1 MTDLQLA
8 PARVTVRKMTGGG
21 LVIDSPVAL
30 GRYETQVGQM
40 LRHWAAQTPLSP
52 FLVER
57 DSDGRWVQLCY
68 AEAADRADSV
78 SQALLDR
85 NLSLERPVMVLSG
98 NSIEH
103 ALLSLGAMQVG
114 IPVVPVSPA
123 YSLLS
128 GDHQRLKALFELCS
142 PGLVYVSDSGPFAP
156 ALAALP
162 LADTELVTGA
172 NSGAGPS
179 ATAFSDL
186 LATPAEGAVNRAFDA
201 VGPETVAKIL
211 FTSGSTGVCKG
222 VINTHRMLCSN
233 QKSLA
238 LVWPF
243 IEKTR
248 PLLLDWLPW
257 NHTFGGNHN
266 FTLVLRN
273 GGVMYIDAG
282 KPLPE
287 LIEQTIHNLREV
299 SPTMYFNVPAGYSML
314 LPYLEDDNVLCEHFF
329 RNLKLLMFAAA
340 ALPKDLW
347 KRLERL
353 SVAVLGR
360 KVPITS
366 AWGTTET
373 APLATTAHYPIEDI
387 ANIGI
392 PVPGVSVKMLPVGDK
407 MELRVKGPNITPG
420 YHRRPE
426 LTAKMFDEEGYY
438 LAGDAGKLVDPL
450 DPAKG
455 ILFDGRIT
463 EDFKLMTGTWV
474 SAGTVR
480 VNAIASASPLI
491 RDVVVTGSNRA
502 DIGLLAWLND
512 AAGEQFLAGG
522 GQPLSLPL
530 ILNPVIRAR
539 LVKDLAG
546 YNTRNPGSSRCI
558 RRIIL
563 MSEPPEIDA
572 GEITDKGY
580 INQRAVQERRA
591 DLVERLYAESSDP
604 EVILL

>member
-1 MTDLQLA
+1 MADLQLA
-8 PARVTVRKMTGGG
+8 PARVTVRKITGGG
-21 LVIDSPVAL
+21 LVIESPVTL

-57 DSDGRWVQLCY
+57 DNDGRWVRLCY

-142 PGLVYVSDSGPFAP
+142 PGLVYVSDSGPFGP

-162 LADTELVTGA
+162 LAGAELVTGT

-243 IEKTR
+243 IEKVR

-287 LIEQTIHNLREV
+287 LIEQTIDNLREV

-314 LPYLEDDNVLCEHFF
+314 LPYLEDDKVLCEHFF

-347 KRLERL
+347 ERLERL

-373 APLATTAHYPIEDI
+373 APLATTAHFPIEDI

-392 PVPGVSVKMLPVGDK
+392 PVPGVSVKMLPFGDK

-438 LAGDAGKLVDPL
+438 LAGDAGRLVDPL
-450 DPAKG
+450 DPARG

-474 SAGTVR
+474 STGTVR
-480 VNAIASASPLI
+480 VNAIAAASPLI
-491 RDVVVTGSNRA
+491 RDAVVTGSNRA

-512 AAGEQFLAGG
+512 AAGEQFLTGG
-522 GQPLSLPL
+522 GQPLSSPL

-558 RRIIL
+558 RRIML

-591 DLVERLYAESSDP
+591 DLVERLYAESPDP

>member
-1 MTDLQLA
+1 M
-8 PARVTVRKMTGGG
+8 
-21 LVIDSPVAL
+21 IESPVAL
-30 GRYETQVGQM
+30 GRYETQIGQM
-40 LRHWAAQTPLSP
+40 LRRWARQTPLSP
-52 FLVER
+52 FLAER
-57 DSDGRWVQLCY
+57 DTHGRWIRLCY

-85 NLSLERPVMVLSG
+85 NLSLKRPVMVLSG

-142 PGLVYVSDSGPFAP
+142 PGLVYVSDSGPFGP

-162 LADTELVTGA
+162 LAGAELVTGT

-201 VGPETVAKIL
+201 VGPETVAKVL
-211 FTSGSTGVCKG
+211 FTSGSTGACKG

-243 IEKTR
+243 IEKVR

-287 LIEQTIHNLREV
+287 LIEQTIDNLREV

-314 LPYLEDDNVLCEHFF
+314 LPYLEDDKVLCEHFF

-347 KRLERL
+347 ERLERL

-373 APLATTAHYPIEDI
+373 APLATTAHFPIEDI

-392 PVPGVSVKMLPVGDK
+392 PVPGVSVKMLPFGDK

-420 YHRRPE
+420 YHRRSE

-438 LAGDAGKLVDPL
+438 LAGDAGRLVDPL
-450 DPAKG
+450 DPARG

-474 SAGTVR
+474 STGTVR
-480 VNAIASASPLI
+480 VNAIAAASPLI
-491 RDVVVTGSNRA
+491 RDAVVTGSNRA

-512 AAGEQFLAGG
+512 AAGEQFLTGG
-522 GQPLSLPL
+522 GQPLSSPL

-558 RRIIL
+558 RRIML

-591 DLVERLYAESSDP
+591 DLVERLYAESPDP

>member
-1 MTDLQLA
+1 MTDLQFA
-8 PARVTVRKMTGGG
+8 PAKVTVRKITGGG
-21 LVIDSPVAL
+21 LVIESPVAL
-30 GRYETQVGQM
+30 GRYETQIGQM
-40 LRHWAAQTPLSP
+40 LRRWARQTPLSP
-52 FLVER
+52 FLAER
-57 DSDGRWVQLCY
+57 DTHGRWIRLCY

-85 NLSLERPVMVLSG
+85 NLSLKRPVMVLSG

-142 PGLVYVSDSGPFAP
+142 PGLIYVSDCDQFTP

-162 LADTELVTGA
+162 LAGTELVTGA
-172 NSGAGPS
+172 NNGAGPS
-179 ATAFSDL
+179 ATAFTDL
-186 LATPAEGAVNRAFDA
+186 LATPAQGAVNRAFDA
-201 VGPETVAKIL
+201 VGPETVAKVL
-211 FTSGSTGVCKG
+211 FTSGSTGACKG

-287 LIEQTIHNLREV
+287 LIEQTIDNLREV

-314 LPYLEDDNVLCEHFF
+314 LPYLEDDKVLCEHFF

-347 KRLERL
+347 ERLERL

-373 APLATTAHYPIEDI
+373 APLATTAHFPIEDI

-392 PVPGVSVKMLPVGDK
+392 PVPGVSVKMLPFGDK

-438 LAGDAGKLVDPL
+438 LAGDAGRLVDPL
-450 DPAKG
+450 DPARG

-480 VNAIASASPLI
+480 VNVIAATSPLI
-491 RDVVVTGSNRA
+491 RDAVVTGSNRA

-512 AAGEQFLAGG
+512 AAGEQFLTGG
-522 GQPLSLPL
+522 GQPLLLPL

-546 YNTRNPGSSRCI
+546 YNIRNPGSSRCI
-558 RRIIL
+558 RRIML

-591 DLVERLYAESSDP
+591 DLVERLYAESPDP

>member
-1 MTDLQLA
+1 M
-8 PARVTVRKMTGGG
+8 
-21 LVIDSPVAL
+21 IESPVTL

-57 DSDGRWVQLCY
+57 DNDGRWVRLCY

-142 PGLVYVSDSGPFAP
+142 PGLVYVSDSGPFGP

-162 LADTELVTGA
+162 LADTELVTGT

-243 IEKTR
+243 IEKVR

-287 LIEQTIHNLREV
+287 LIEQTIDNLREV

-314 LPYLEDDNVLCEHFF
+314 LPYLEDDKVLCEHFF

-347 KRLERL
+347 ERLERL

-373 APLATTAHYPIEDI
+373 APLATTAHFPIEDI

-392 PVPGVSVKMLPVGDK
+392 PVPGVSVKMLPFGDK

-438 LAGDAGKLVDPL
+438 LAGDAGRLVDPL
-450 DPAKG
+450 DPARG

-474 SAGTVR
+474 STGTVR
-480 VNAIASASPLI
+480 VNAIAAASPLI
-491 RDVVVTGSNRA
+491 RDAVVTGSNRA

-512 AAGEQFLAGG
+512 AAGEQFLTGG
-522 GQPLSLPL
+522 GQPLSSPL

-558 RRIIL
+558 RRIML

-591 DLVERLYAESSDP
+591 DLVERLYAESPDP

>member
-1 MTDLQLA
+1 M
-8 PARVTVRKMTGGG
+8 RKITGGG
-21 LVIDSPVAL
+21 LVIESPIPL

-392 PVPGVSVKMLPVGDK
+392 PVPGVAVKMLPFGDK

-438 LAGDAGKLVDPL
+438 LAGDAGRLVDPL
-450 DPAKG
+450 DPARG

-474 SAGTVR
+474 STGTVR
-480 VNAIASASPLI
+480 VNAIAAASPLI
-491 RDVVVTGSNRA
+491 RDAVVTGSNRA
-502 DIGLLAWLND
+502 DIGLLVWLND
-512 AAGEQFLAGG
+512 AAGEQFLTGG
-522 GQPLSLPL
+522 GQPLSSPL

>member
-1 MTDLQLA
+1 M
-8 PARVTVRKMTGGG
+8 
-21 LVIDSPVAL
+21 IESPVTL

-57 DSDGRWVQLCY
+57 DNDGRWVRLCY

-142 PGLVYVSDSGPFAP
+142 PGLVYVSDSGPFGP

-162 LADTELVTGA
+162 LAGAELVTGT

-186 LATPAEGAVNRAFDA
+186 LGTPAEGAVNRAFDA

-243 IEKTR
+243 IEKVR

-287 LIEQTIHNLREV
+287 LIEQTIDNLREV

-314 LPYLEDDNVLCEHFF
+314 LPYLEDDKVLCEHFF

-347 KRLERL
+347 ERLERL

-373 APLATTAHYPIEDI
+373 APLATTAHFPIEDI

-392 PVPGVSVKMLPVGDK
+392 PVPGVSVKMLPFGDK

-438 LAGDAGKLVDPL
+438 LAGDAGRLVDPL
-450 DPAKG
+450 DPARG

-474 SAGTVR
+474 STGTVR
-480 VNAIASASPLI
+480 VNAIAAASPLI
-491 RDVVVTGSNRA
+491 RDAVVTGSNRA

-512 AAGEQFLAGG
+512 AAGEQFLTGG
-522 GQPLSLPL
+522 GQPLSSPL

-558 RRIIL
+558 RRIML

-591 DLVERLYAESSDP
+591 DLVERLYAESPDP

>member
-1 MTDLQLA
+1 
-8 PARVTVRKMTGGG
+8 
-21 LVIDSPVAL
+21 
-30 GRYETQVGQM
+30 
-40 LRHWAAQTPLSP
+40 
-52 FLVER
+52 
-57 DSDGRWVQLCY
+57 
-68 AEAADRADSV
+68 
-78 SQALLDR
+78 
-85 NLSLERPVMVLSG
+85 
-98 NSIEH
+98 
-103 ALLSLGAMQVG
+103 
-114 IPVVPVSPA
+114 
-123 YSLLS
+123 
-128 GDHQRLKALFELCS
+128 
-142 PGLVYVSDSGPFAP
+142 
-156 ALAALP
+156 
-162 LADTELVTGA
+162 
-172 NSGAGPS
+172 
-179 ATAFSDL
+179 
-186 LATPAEGAVNRAFDA
+186 PAEGAVNRAFDA

-243 IEKTR
+243 IEKVR

-287 LIEQTIHNLREV
+287 LIEQTIDNLREV

-314 LPYLEDDNVLCEHFF
+314 LPYLEDDKVLCEHFF

-347 KRLERL
+347 ERLERL

-373 APLATTAHYPIEDI
+373 APLATTAHFPIEDI

-392 PVPGVSVKMLPVGDK
+392 PVPGVSVKMLPFGDK

-438 LAGDAGKLVDPL
+438 LAGDAGRLVDPL
-450 DPAKG
+450 DPARG

-474 SAGTVR
+474 STGTVR
-480 VNAIASASPLI
+480 VNAIAAASPLI
-491 RDVVVTGSNRA
+491 RDAVVTGSNRA

-512 AAGEQFLAGG
+512 AAGEQFLTGG
-522 GQPLSLPL
+522 GQPLSSPL

-558 RRIIL
+558 RRIML

-591 DLVERLYAESSDP
+591 DLVERLYAESPDP

>member
-1 MTDLQLA
+1 M
-8 PARVTVRKMTGGG
+8 RKITGGG
-21 LVIDSPVAL
+21 LVIESPVPL

-243 IEKTR
+243 IEKVR

-373 APLATTAHYPIEDI
+373 APLATTAHFPIEDI

-392 PVPGVSVKMLPVGDK
+392 PVPGVSVKMLPFGDK

-438 LAGDAGKLVDPL
+438 LAGDAGRLVDPL
-450 DPAKG
+450 DPARG

-474 SAGTVR
+474 STGTVR
-480 VNAIASASPLI
+480 VNAIAAASPLI
-491 RDVVVTGSNRA
+491 RDAVVTGSNRA
-502 DIGLLAWLND
+502 DIGLLVWLND
-512 AAGEQFLAGG
+512 AAGEQFLTGG
-522 GQPLSLPL
+522 GQPLSSPL

-591 DLVERLYAESSDP
+591 NLVERLYAESPDP

>member
-1 MTDLQLA
+1 M
-8 PARVTVRKMTGGG
+8 
-21 LVIDSPVAL
+21 IESPVTL

-57 DSDGRWVQLCY
+57 DSGGRWVRLCY

-142 PGLVYVSDSGPFAP
+142 PGLVYVSDSGPFGP

-162 LADTELVTGA
+162 LAGAELVTGT

-243 IEKTR
+243 IEKVR

-287 LIEQTIHNLREV
+287 LIEQTIDNLREV

-314 LPYLEDDNVLCEHFF
+314 LPYLEDDKVLCEHFF

-347 KRLERL
+347 ERLERL

-373 APLATTAHYPIEDI
+373 APLATTAHFPIEDI

-392 PVPGVSVKMLPVGDK
+392 PVPGVSVKMLPFGDK

-438 LAGDAGKLVDPL
+438 LAGDAGRLVDPL
-450 DPAKG
+450 DPARG

-474 SAGTVR
+474 STGTVR
-480 VNAIASASPLI
+480 VNAIAAASPLI
-491 RDVVVTGSNRA
+491 RDAVVTGSNRA

-512 AAGEQFLAGG
+512 AAGEQFLTGG
-522 GQPLSLPL
+522 GQPLSSPL

-558 RRIIL
+558 RRIML

-591 DLVERLYAESSDP
+591 DLVERLYAESPDP

>member
-1 MTDLQLA
+1 M
-8 PARVTVRKMTGGG
+8 RKITGGG
-21 LVIDSPVAL
+21 LVIESPIPL

-68 AEAADRADSV
+68 AEAADRANSV

-392 PVPGVSVKMLPVGDK
+392 PVPGVSVKMLPFGDK

-438 LAGDAGKLVDPL
+438 LAGDAGRLVDPL
-450 DPAKG
+450 DPARG

-474 SAGTVR
+474 STGTVR
-480 VNAIASASPLI
+480 VNAIAAASPLI
-491 RDVVVTGSNRA
+491 RDAVVTGSNRA
-502 DIGLLAWLND
+502 DIGLLVWLND
-512 AAGEQFLAGG
+512 AAGEQFLTGG
-522 GQPLSLPL
+522 GQPLSSPL

>member
-1 MTDLQLA
+1 
-8 PARVTVRKMTGGG
+8 
-21 LVIDSPVAL
+21 
-30 GRYETQVGQM
+30 
-40 LRHWAAQTPLSP
+40 
-52 FLVER
+52 
-57 DSDGRWVQLCY
+57 
-68 AEAADRADSV
+68 
-78 SQALLDR
+78 
-85 NLSLERPVMVLSG
+85 
-98 NSIEH
+98 
-103 ALLSLGAMQVG
+103 
-114 IPVVPVSPA
+114 
-123 YSLLS
+123 
-128 GDHQRLKALFELCS
+128 
-142 PGLVYVSDSGPFAP
+142 
-156 ALAALP
+156 
-162 LADTELVTGA
+162 
-172 NSGAGPS
+172 
-179 ATAFSDL
+179 
-186 LATPAEGAVNRAFDA
+186 
-201 VGPETVAKIL
+201 
-211 FTSGSTGVCKG
+211 
-222 VINTHRMLCSN
+222 
-233 QKSLA
+233 
-238 LVWPF
+238 
-243 IEKTR
+243 
-248 PLLLDWLPW
+248 
-257 NHTFGGNHN
+257 
-266 FTLVLRN
+266 
-273 GGVMYIDAG
+273 
-282 KPLPE
+282 
-287 LIEQTIHNLREV
+287 
-299 SPTMYFNVPAGYSML
+299 MYFNVPAGYSML

-373 APLATTAHYPIEDI
+373 APLATTAHFPIEDI

-392 PVPGVSVKMLPVGDK
+392 PVPGVSVKMLPFGDK

-438 LAGDAGKLVDPL
+438 LAGDAGRLVDPL
-450 DPAKG
+450 DPARG

-474 SAGTVR
+474 STGTVR
-480 VNAIASASPLI
+480 VNAIAAASPLI
-491 RDVVVTGSNRA
+491 RDAVVTGSNRA

-512 AAGEQFLAGG
+512 AAGEQFLTGG
-522 GQPLSLPL
+522 GQPLSSPL

-591 DLVERLYAESSDP
+591 DLVERLYAESPDP

>member
-392 PVPGVSVKMLPVGDK
+392 PVPGVSVKMLPFGDK

-480 VNAIASASPLI
+480 VNAIAAASPLI

-563 MSEPPEIDA
+563 MIEPPEIDA

-591 DLVERLYAESSDP
+591 DLVERLYAESPDP
-604 EVILL
+604 EVILV

>member
-1 MTDLQLA
+1 M
-8 PARVTVRKMTGGG
+8 
-21 LVIDSPVAL
+21 IESPVTL

-57 DSDGRWVQLCY
+57 DNDGRWVRLCY

-142 PGLVYVSDSGPFAP
+142 PGLVYVSDSGPFGP

-162 LADTELVTGA
+162 LAGTELVTGT

-243 IEKTR
+243 IEKVR

-287 LIEQTIHNLREV
+287 LIEQTIDNLREV

-314 LPYLEDDNVLCEHFF
+314 LPYLEDDKVLCEHFF

-347 KRLERL
+347 ERLERL

-373 APLATTAHYPIEDI
+373 APLATTAHFPIEDI

-392 PVPGVSVKMLPVGDK
+392 PVPGVSVKMLPFGDK

-438 LAGDAGKLVDPL
+438 LAGDAGRLVDPL
-450 DPAKG
+450 DPARG

-474 SAGTVR
+474 STGTVR
-480 VNAIASASPLI
+480 VNAIAAASPLI
-491 RDVVVTGSNRA
+491 RDAVVTGSNRA

-512 AAGEQFLAGG
+512 AAGEQFLTGG
-522 GQPLSLPL
+522 GQPLSSPL

-558 RRIIL
+558 RRIML

-591 DLVERLYAESSDP
+591 DLVERLYAESPDP

>member
-1 MTDLQLA
+1 
-8 PARVTVRKMTGGG
+8 
-21 LVIDSPVAL
+21 VIESPVTL

-57 DSDGRWVQLCY
+57 DNDGRWVRLCY

-142 PGLVYVSDSGPFAP
+142 PGLVYVSDSGPFGP

-162 LADTELVTGA
+162 LADTELVTGT

-243 IEKTR
+243 IEKVR

-287 LIEQTIHNLREV
+287 LIEQTIDNLREV

-314 LPYLEDDNVLCEHFF
+314 LPYLEDDKVLCEHFF

-347 KRLERL
+347 ERLERL

-373 APLATTAHYPIEDI
+373 APLATTAHFPIEDI

-392 PVPGVSVKMLPVGDK
+392 PVPGVSVKMLPFGDK

-438 LAGDAGKLVDPL
+438 LAGDAGRLVDPL
-450 DPAKG
+450 DPARG

-474 SAGTVR
+474 STGTVR
-480 VNAIASASPLI
+480 VNAIAAASPLI
-491 RDVVVTGSNRA
+491 RDAVVTGSNRA

-512 AAGEQFLAGG
+512 AAGEQFLTGG
-522 GQPLSLPL
+522 GQPLSSPL

-558 RRIIL
+558 RRIML

-591 DLVERLYAESSDP
+591 DLVERLYAESPDP

>member
-1 MTDLQLA
+1 M
-8 PARVTVRKMTGGG
+8 
-21 LVIDSPVAL
+21 IESPVTL

-57 DSDGRWVQLCY
+57 DNDGRWVRLCY

-142 PGLVYVSDSGPFAP
+142 PGLVYVSDSGPFGP

-162 LADTELVTGA
+162 LAGAELVTGT

-179 ATAFSDL
+179 ATAFSNL

-243 IEKTR
+243 IEKVR

-287 LIEQTIHNLREV
+287 LIEQTIDNLREV

-314 LPYLEDDNVLCEHFF
+314 LPYLEDDKVLCEHFF

-373 APLATTAHYPIEDI
+373 APLATTAHFSIEDI

-392 PVPGVSVKMLPVGDK
+392 PVPGVSVKMLPFGDK

-438 LAGDAGKLVDPL
+438 LAGDAGRLVDPL
-450 DPAKG
+450 DPARG

-474 SAGTVR
+474 STGTVR
-480 VNAIASASPLI
+480 VNAIAAASPLI
-491 RDVVVTGSNRA
+491 RDAVVTGSNRA

-512 AAGEQFLAGG
+512 AAGEQFLTGG
-522 GQPLSLPL
+522 GQPLSSPL

-558 RRIIL
+558 RRIML

-591 DLVERLYAESSDP
+591 DLVERLYAESPDP

>member
-1 MTDLQLA
+1 M
-8 PARVTVRKMTGGG
+8 RKITGGG
-21 LVIDSPVAL
+21 LVIESPIPL

-238 LVWPF
+238 LVRPF

-392 PVPGVSVKMLPVGDK
+392 PVPGVSVKMLPFGDK

-438 LAGDAGKLVDPL
+438 LAGDAGRLVDPL
-450 DPAKG
+450 DPARG

-474 SAGTVR
+474 STGTVR
-480 VNAIASASPLI
+480 VNAIAAASPLI

>member
-1 MTDLQLA
+1 M
-8 PARVTVRKMTGGG
+8 
-21 LVIDSPVAL
+21 IESPVTL

-57 DSDGRWVQLCY
+57 DNDGRWVRLCY

-142 PGLVYVSDSGPFAP
+142 PGLVYVSDSGPFGP

-243 IEKTR
+243 IEKVR

-287 LIEQTIHNLREV
+287 LIEQTIDNLREV

-314 LPYLEDDNVLCEHFF
+314 LPYLEDDKVLCEHFF

-347 KRLERL
+347 ERLERL

-373 APLATTAHYPIEDI
+373 APLATTAHFPIEDI

-392 PVPGVSVKMLPVGDK
+392 PVPGVSVKMLPFGDK

-438 LAGDAGKLVDPL
+438 LAGDAGRLVDPL
-450 DPAKG
+450 DPARG

-474 SAGTVR
+474 STGTVR
-480 VNAIASASPLI
+480 VNAIAAASPLI
-491 RDVVVTGSNRA
+491 RDAVVTGSNRA

-512 AAGEQFLAGG
+512 AAGEQFLTGG
-522 GQPLSLPL
+522 GQPLSSPL

-558 RRIIL
+558 RRIML

-591 DLVERLYAESSDP
+591 DLVERLYAESPDP

>member
-1 MTDLQLA
+1 M
-8 PARVTVRKMTGGG
+8 
-21 LVIDSPVAL
+21 IDSPVAL

-347 KRLERL
+347 RRLERL

-373 APLATTAHYPIEDI
+373 APLATTAHFPVEDI

-392 PVPGVSVKMLPVGDK
+392 PVPGVSVKMVPYGDK
-407 MELRVKGPNITPG
+407 MELRAKGPNITPG

>member
-1 MTDLQLA
+1 
-8 PARVTVRKMTGGG
+8 
-21 LVIDSPVAL
+21 
-30 GRYETQVGQM
+30 M

-57 DSDGRWVQLCY
+57 DNDGRWVRLCY

-142 PGLVYVSDSGPFAP
+142 PGLVYVSDSGPFGP

-162 LADTELVTGA
+162 LAGAELVTGT

-243 IEKTR
+243 IEKVR

-287 LIEQTIHNLREV
+287 LIEQTIDNLREV

-314 LPYLEDDNVLCEHFF
+314 LPYLEDDKVLCEHFF

-347 KRLERL
+347 ERLERL

-373 APLATTAHYPIEDI
+373 APLATTAHFPIEDI

-392 PVPGVSVKMLPVGDK
+392 PVPGVSVKMLPFGDK

-438 LAGDAGKLVDPL
+438 LAGDAGRLVDPL
-450 DPAKG
+450 DPARG

-474 SAGTVR
+474 STGTVR
-480 VNAIASASPLI
+480 VNAIAAASPLI
-491 RDVVVTGSNRA
+491 RDAVVTGSNRA

-512 AAGEQFLAGG
+512 AAGEQFLTGG
-522 GQPLSLPL
+522 GQPLSSPL

-558 RRIIL
+558 RRIML

-591 DLVERLYAESSDP
+591 DLVERLYAESPDP

>member
-1 MTDLQLA
+1 M
-8 PARVTVRKMTGGG
+8 RKITGGG
-21 LVIDSPVAL
+21 LVIESPIPL

-172 NSGAGPS
+172 NSGAGSS

-392 PVPGVSVKMLPVGDK
+392 PVPGVSVKMLPFGDK

-438 LAGDAGKLVDPL
+438 LAGDAGRLVDPL
-450 DPAKG
+450 DPARG

-474 SAGTVR
+474 STGTVR
-480 VNAIASASPLI
+480 VNAIAAASPLI
-491 RDVVVTGSNRA
+491 RDAVVTGSNRA
-502 DIGLLAWLND
+502 DIGLLVWLND
-512 AAGEQFLAGG
+512 AAGEQFLTGG
-522 GQPLSLPL
+522 GQPLSSPL

>member
-1 MTDLQLA
+1 M
-8 PARVTVRKMTGGG
+8 
-21 LVIDSPVAL
+21 IESPVTL

-57 DSDGRWVQLCY
+57 DNDGRWVRLCY

-142 PGLVYVSDSGPFAP
+142 PGLVYVSDSGPFGP

-162 LADTELVTGA
+162 LAGAELVTGT

-179 ATAFSDL
+179 ATAFSDF
-186 LATPAEGAVNRAFDA
+186 LATPAEGAVNRAFNA

-243 IEKTR
+243 IEKVR

-287 LIEQTIHNLREV
+287 LIEQTIDNLREV

-314 LPYLEDDNVLCEHFF
+314 LPYLEDDKVLCEHFF

-347 KRLERL
+347 ERLERL

-373 APLATTAHYPIEDI
+373 APLATTAHFPIEDI

-392 PVPGVSVKMLPVGDK
+392 PVPGVSVKMLPFGDK

-438 LAGDAGKLVDPL
+438 LAGDAGRLVDPL
-450 DPAKG
+450 DPARG

-474 SAGTVR
+474 STGTVR
-480 VNAIASASPLI
+480 VNAIAAASPLI
-491 RDVVVTGSNRA
+491 RDAVVTGSNRA

-512 AAGEQFLAGG
+512 AAGEQFLTGG
-522 GQPLSLPL
+522 GQPLSSPL

-558 RRIIL
+558 RRIML

-591 DLVERLYAESSDP
+591 DLVERLYAESPDP

>member
-1 MTDLQLA
+1 M
-8 PARVTVRKMTGGG
+8 
-21 LVIDSPVAL
+21 IESPVAL
-30 GRYETQVGQM
+30 GRYETQIGQM
-40 LRHWAAQTPLSP
+40 LRRWARQTPLSP
-52 FLVER
+52 FLAER
-57 DSDGRWVQLCY
+57 DTDGRWIRLCY

-85 NLSLERPVMVLSG
+85 NLSLKRPVMVLSG

-142 PGLVYVSDSGPFAP
+142 PGLIYVSDCDQFTP

-162 LADTELVTGA
+162 LAGTELVTGA
-172 NSGAGPS
+172 NNGAGSS
-179 ATAFSDL
+179 ATAFTDL
-186 LATPAEGAVNRAFDA
+186 LATPAQGAVNRAFDA
-201 VGPETVAKIL
+201 VGPETVAKVL
-211 FTSGSTGVCKG
+211 FTSGSTGACKG

-287 LIEQTIHNLREV
+287 LIEQTIDNLREV

-314 LPYLEDDNVLCEHFF
+314 LPYLEDDKVLCEHFF

-347 KRLERL
+347 ERLERL

-360 KVPITS
+360 KIPITS

-373 APLATTAHYPIEDI
+373 APLATTAHFPIEDI

-392 PVPGVSVKMLPVGDK
+392 PVPGVSVKMLPFGDK

-420 YHRRPE
+420 YHRRSE

-438 LAGDAGKLVDPL
+438 LAGDAGSLVDPL
-450 DPAKG
+450 DPARG

-480 VNAIASASPLI
+480 VNAIAAASPLV
-491 RDVVVTGSNRA
+491 RDAVVTGSNRP

-512 AAGEQFLAGG
+512 AAGEQFLTGS

-546 YNTRNPGSSRCI
+546 YNIRNPGSSRCI

-580 INQRAVQERRA
+580 INQRAVQDRRA
-591 DLVERLYAESSDP
+591 DLVERLYAESPDP

>member
-1 MTDLQLA
+1 M
-8 PARVTVRKMTGGG
+8 
-21 LVIDSPVAL
+21 IESPVTL

-57 DSDGRWVQLCY
+57 DNDGRWVRLCY

-142 PGLVYVSDSGPFAP
+142 PGLVYVSDSGPFGP

-162 LADTELVTGA
+162 LAGAELVTGT

-243 IEKTR
+243 IEKVR

-287 LIEQTIHNLREV
+287 LIEQTIDNLREV

-314 LPYLEDDNVLCEHFF
+314 LPYLEDDKVLCEHFF

-347 KRLERL
+347 ERLERL

-373 APLATTAHYPIEDI
+373 APLATTAHFPIEDI

-392 PVPGVSVKMLPVGDK
+392 PVPGVSVKMLPFGDK

-438 LAGDAGKLVDPL
+438 LAGDAGSLVDPL
-450 DPAKG
+450 DPARG

-474 SAGTVR
+474 STGTVR
-480 VNAIASASPLI
+480 VNAIAAASPLI
-491 RDVVVTGSNRA
+491 RDAVVTGSNRA

-512 AAGEQFLAGG
+512 AAGEQFLTGG
-522 GQPLSLPL
+522 GQPLSSPL

-558 RRIIL
+558 RRIML

-591 DLVERLYAESSDP
+591 DLVERLYAESPDP

>member
-1 MTDLQLA
+1 M
-8 PARVTVRKMTGGG
+8 
-21 LVIDSPVAL
+21 IESPVTL

-57 DSDGRWVQLCY
+57 DNDGRWVRLCY

-142 PGLVYVSDSGPFAP
+142 PGLVYVSDSGPFGP

-162 LADTELVTGA
+162 LAGAELVTGT

-243 IEKTR
+243 IEKVR

-287 LIEQTIHNLREV
+287 LIEQTIANLREV

-314 LPYLEDDNVLCEHFF
+314 LPYLEDDKVLCEHFF

-347 KRLERL
+347 ERLERL

-373 APLATTAHYPIEDI
+373 APLATTAHFPIEDI

-392 PVPGVSVKMLPVGDK
+392 PVPGVSVKMLPFGDK

-426 LTAKMFDEEGYY
+426 LTAKRFDEEGYY
-438 LAGDAGKLVDPL
+438 LAGDAGRLVDPL
-450 DPAKG
+450 DPARG

-474 SAGTVR
+474 STGTVR
-480 VNAIASASPLI
+480 VNAIAAASPLI
-491 RDVVVTGSNRA
+491 RDAVVTGSNRA

-512 AAGEQFLAGG
+512 AAGEQFLTGG
-522 GQPLSLPL
+522 GQPLSSPL

-558 RRIIL
+558 RRIML

-591 DLVERLYAESSDP
+591 DLVERLYAESPDP

>member
-1 MTDLQLA
+1 M
-8 PARVTVRKMTGGG
+8 
-21 LVIDSPVAL
+21 IESPVTL

-57 DSDGRWVQLCY
+57 DSGGRWVRLCY

-142 PGLVYVSDSGPFAP
+142 PGLVYVSDSGPFGP

-162 LADTELVTGA
+162 LAGAELVTGT

-243 IEKTR
+243 IEKVR

-287 LIEQTIHNLREV
+287 LIEQTIANLREV

-314 LPYLEDDNVLCEHFF
+314 LPYLEDDKVLCEHFF

-347 KRLERL
+347 ERLERL

-373 APLATTAHYPIEDI
+373 APLATTAHFPIEDI

-392 PVPGVSVKMLPVGDK
+392 PVPGVSVKMLPFGDK

-420 YHRRPE
+420 YHRRSE

-438 LAGDAGKLVDPL
+438 LAGDAGRLVDPL
-450 DPAKG
+450 DPARG

-474 SAGTVR
+474 STGTVR
-480 VNAIASASPLI
+480 VNAIAAASPLI
-491 RDVVVTGSNRA
+491 RDAVVTGSNRA

-512 AAGEQFLAGG
+512 AAGEQFLTGG
-522 GQPLSLPL
+522 GQPLSSPL

-558 RRIIL
+558 RRIML

-591 DLVERLYAESSDP
+591 DLVERLYAESPDP

>member
-1 MTDLQLA
+1 
-8 PARVTVRKMTGGG
+8 
-21 LVIDSPVAL
+21 
-30 GRYETQVGQM
+30 M

-57 DSDGRWVQLCY
+57 DNDGRWVRLCY
-68 AEAADRADSV
+68 AEAADRVDSV

-142 PGLVYVSDSGPFAP
+142 PGLVYVSDSGPFGP

-162 LADTELVTGA
+162 LAGAELVTGT

-243 IEKTR
+243 IEEVR

-287 LIEQTIHNLREV
+287 LIEQTIDNLREV

-314 LPYLEDDNVLCEHFF
+314 LPYLEDDKVLCEHFF

-347 KRLERL
+347 ERLERL

-373 APLATTAHYPIEDI
+373 APLATTAHFPIEDI

-392 PVPGVSVKMLPVGDK
+392 PVPGVSVKMLPFGDK

-438 LAGDAGKLVDPL
+438 LAGDAGRLVDPL
-450 DPAKG
+450 DPARG

-474 SAGTVR
+474 STGTVR
-480 VNAIASASPLI
+480 VNAIAAASPLI
-491 RDVVVTGSNRA
+491 RDAVVTGSNRA

-512 AAGEQFLAGG
+512 AAGEQFLTGG
-522 GQPLSLPL
+522 GQPLSSPL

-558 RRIIL
+558 RRIML
-563 MSEPPEIDA
+563 MSESPEIDA

-591 DLVERLYAESSDP
+591 DLVERLYAESPDP

>member
-392 PVPGVSVKMLPVGDK
+392 PVPGVSVKMLPFGDK

>member
-1 MTDLQLA
+1 
-8 PARVTVRKMTGGG
+8 MTGGG

-392 PVPGVSVKMLPVGDK
+392 PVPGVSVKMLPFGDK

>member
-1 MTDLQLA
+1 M
-8 PARVTVRKMTGGG
+8 
-21 LVIDSPVAL
+21 IESPVTL

-57 DSDGRWVQLCY
+57 DNDGRWVRLCY

-142 PGLVYVSDSGPFAP
+142 PGLVYVSDSGPFGP

-162 LADTELVTGA
+162 LAGAELVTGT

-179 ATAFSDL
+179 ATAFSDF

-243 IEKTR
+243 IEKVR

-287 LIEQTIHNLREV
+287 LIEQTIDNLREV

-314 LPYLEDDNVLCEHFF
+314 LPYLEDDKVLCEHFF

-347 KRLERL
+347 ERLERL

-373 APLATTAHYPIEDI
+373 APLATTAHFPIEDI

-392 PVPGVSVKMLPVGDK
+392 PVPGVSVKMLPFGDK

-438 LAGDAGKLVDPL
+438 LAGDAGRLVDPL
-450 DPAKG
+450 DPARG

-474 SAGTVR
+474 STGTVR
-480 VNAIASASPLI
+480 VNAIAAASPLI
-491 RDVVVTGSNRA
+491 RDAVVTGSNRA

-512 AAGEQFLAGG
+512 AAGEQFLTGG
-522 GQPLSLPL
+522 GQPLSSPL

-558 RRIIL
+558 RRIML

-591 DLVERLYAESSDP
+591 DLVERLYAESPDP

>member
-1 MTDLQLA
+1 M
-8 PARVTVRKMTGGG
+8 
-21 LVIDSPVAL
+21 IESPVTL

-57 DSDGRWVQLCY
+57 DNDGRWVRLCY

-142 PGLVYVSDSGPFAP
+142 PGLVYVSDSGPFGP

-162 LADTELVTGA
+162 LAGAELVTGT

-179 ATAFSDL
+179 ATAFSNL

-243 IEKTR
+243 IEKVR

-287 LIEQTIHNLREV
+287 LIEQTIDNLREV

-314 LPYLEDDNVLCEHFF
+314 LPYLEDDKVLCEHFF

-347 KRLERL
+347 ERLERL

-373 APLATTAHYPIEDI
+373 APLATTAHFPIEDI

-392 PVPGVSVKMLPVGDK
+392 PVPGVSVKMLPFGDK

-438 LAGDAGKLVDPL
+438 LAGDAGRLVDPL
-450 DPAKG
+450 DPARG

-474 SAGTVR
+474 STGTVR
-480 VNAIASASPLI
+480 VNAIAAASPLI
-491 RDVVVTGSNRA
+491 RDAVVTGSNRA

-512 AAGEQFLAGG
+512 AAGEQFLTGG
-522 GQPLSLPL
+522 GQPLSSPL

-558 RRIIL
+558 RRIML

-591 DLVERLYAESSDP
+591 DLVERLYAESPDP

>member
-1 MTDLQLA
+1 M
-8 PARVTVRKMTGGG
+8 
-21 LVIDSPVAL
+21 IESPVTL

-57 DSDGRWVQLCY
+57 DNDGRWVRLCY

-142 PGLVYVSDSGPFAP
+142 PGLVYVSDSGPFGP

-162 LADTELVTGA
+162 LAGAELVTGT
-172 NSGAGPS
+172 NSGAGPP

-243 IEKTR
+243 IEKVR

-287 LIEQTIHNLREV
+287 LIEQTIDNLREV

-314 LPYLEDDNVLCEHFF
+314 LPYLEDDKVLCEHFF

-347 KRLERL
+347 ERLERL

-373 APLATTAHYPIEDI
+373 APLATTAHFPIEDI

-392 PVPGVSVKMLPVGDK
+392 PVPGVSVKMLPFGDK

-438 LAGDAGKLVDPL
+438 LAGDAGSLVDPL
-450 DPAKG
+450 DPARG

-474 SAGTVR
+474 STGTVR
-480 VNAIASASPLI
+480 VNAIAAASPLI
-491 RDVVVTGSNRA
+491 RDAVVTGSNRA

-512 AAGEQFLAGG
+512 AAGEQFLTGG
-522 GQPLSLPL
+522 GQPLSSPL

-580 INQRAVQERRA
+580 INQRAVQDRRA
-591 DLVERLYAESSDP
+591 DLVERLYAESPDP